1 MKSESFSTDREA
13 ILELLGDKIIEA
25 WGSAVALTRFDLER
39 YRLEMPELALSHTP
53 RGLANIIHD
62 LLWKHLRHQIDGV
75 DGVRIVESEAGPLR
89 ELVIGDQIR
98 VRVKRQ
104 SATGSVAT
112 SQTSLALDFYQQ
124 QPEQLSLFDVRP
136 EIKLVFGYLWDS
148 AKREIGSATVSYP
161 LSSKKSLWVHE
172 IPESDTHSDIPLRTE
187 PPSLKVIS
195 EEGDPESMTDNA

>member
-1 MKSESFSTDREA
+1 MISDSFSTDQEV
-13 ILELLGDKIIEA
+13 ILEMLGDKPIEA
-25 WGSAVALTRFDLER
+25 FGSAVALTRFDLER
-39 YRLEMPELALSHTP
+39 YRLEMSELAMSHTP
-53 RGLANIIHD
+53 RGLANMIHD
-62 LLWKHLRHQIDGV
+62 WLWDHLLHQIDGM
-75 DGVRIVESEAGPLR
+75 DGVMIVESEAGPLR

-124 QPEQLSLFDVRP
+124 QPEQLSLFDIRP

-161 LSSKKSLWVHE
+161 LSSKKSLWVYE
-172 IPESDTHSDIPLRTE
+172 IPESDTHRGISLRTE
-187 PPSLKVIS
+187 PPSLNVIS
-195 EEGDPESMTDNA
+195 EEEDPESNDG

>member
-1 MKSESFSTDREA
+1 MKSEPFSTDREA
-13 ILELLGDKIIEA
+13 ILEMLGDKIIEA

-39 YRLEMPELALSHTP
+39 YRLEMPELAMSHTP
-53 RGLANIIHD
+53 RGLANMIHD
-62 LLWKHLRHQIDGV
+62 WLWKHLRHQIDGV

-104 SATGSVAT
+104 SATGSVAA

-124 QPEQLSLFDVRP
+124 KSGQLSLLPP
-136 EIKLVFGYLWDS
+136 EINLVFGYSWDY
-148 AKREIGSATVSYP
+148 AKCEIGSVTVSYP